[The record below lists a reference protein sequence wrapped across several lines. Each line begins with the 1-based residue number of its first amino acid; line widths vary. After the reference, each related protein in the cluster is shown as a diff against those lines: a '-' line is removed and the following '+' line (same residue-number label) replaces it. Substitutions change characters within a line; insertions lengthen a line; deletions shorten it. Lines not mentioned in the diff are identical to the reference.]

1 MEHSWP
7 PRRSVIVPDD
17 DSFLLGGSCATM
29 ADSRFEHSNI
39 DRKGFNMLSRS
50 TLLIAAVAAL
60 SVSTTA
66 HAQSPRGTA
75 EVTIAGKSVTID
87 YGRPSL
93 RGRDMLGKAPAGT
106 VWRTGADAATMFTTE
121 ADLTSG
127 GKTIPA
133 GSYTL
138 FTKRVDDKTWHL
150 VVNTQTGQWGTSH
163 DASLDLTEVP
173 LTWEQAGSSV
183 EQFTIELADN
193 GQMKMLWGTHV
204 LKADFQAK

>member
-39 DRKGFNMLSRS
+39 DRKGFNMFSRS

-127 GKTIPA
+127 GKTPGGLLHPVHETRRRQDVASRRQYPDGAVGHKPRRELGPHRGPA
-133 GSYTL
+133 HVGAGGL
-138 FTKRVDDKTWHL
+138 KRRAVHHR
-150 VVNTQTGQWGTSH
+150 VG
-163 DASLDLTEVP
+163 
-173 LTWEQAGSSV
+173 
-183 EQFTIELADN
+183 
-193 GQMKMLWGTHV
+193 
-204 LKADFQAK
+204 

>member
-1 MEHSWP
+1 M
-7 PRRSVIVPDD
+7 
-17 DSFLLGGSCATM
+17 F
-29 ADSRFEHSNI
+29 
-39 DRKGFNMLSRS
+39 SRS

-75 EVTIAGKSVTID
+75 EGTIAGKSVTID

-106 VWRTGADAATMFTTE
+106 VWRTGADAATMFTTK